1 MRYATSISC
10 GSFTRTGRRATV
22 SKIILMAESGSDITP
37 ELAQQFGISI
47 VPMHVTFGGETR
59 DDGAFPVT
67 EMFDHYKATHEP
79 PRTSGCTPHD
89 FEVAFERTLAGET
102 DAQILYLAYSACTTC
117 SMQSAVMAADGRVD
131 VRMIDTKSV
140 SAGQMAV
147 VLRVAKALREHPD
160 MTMDEAAAVANEA
173 IATIRMGFIP
183 GDLDYLR
190 AGGRVS
196 NAAYLGAKI
205 LGLHPLIEI
214 QDGKLLSTKK
224 YRGSMARVIVQMAKE
239 FPEQNGLDKNEIYL
253 IYGDGL
259 AEDVKRDV
267 ERILRDKGYQVKGWV
282 RTGCVIAAH
291 SGPGSFGI
299 VGFAK

>member
-1 MRYATSISC
+1 MLTPSTAGALRVP
-10 GSFTRTGRRATV
+10 GRGNTM
-22 SKIILMAESGSDITP
+22 SKILLMAESGSDITP
-37 ELAQQFGISI
+37 ELAGQLGVTI
-47 VPMHVTFGGETR
+47 VPMHVTFAGETR

-67 EMFDHYKATHEP
+67 QMFEHYKATHEP

-89 FEVAFERTLAGET
+89 FEVAFGRVLEENPG
-102 DAQILYLAYSACTTC
+102 AQILYLAYSACTTC
-117 SMQSAVMAADGRVD
+117 SMQSAVMVADGRED
-131 VRMIDTKSV
+131 IRIIDTKNV

-147 VLRVAKALREHPD
+147 VMRVAKALQAHPE
-160 MTMDEAAAVANEA
+160 MTLDEAAAIAKDA
-173 IATIRMGFIP
+173 IAKVRMGFIP

-214 QDGKLLSTKK
+214 QDGKLISTKK
-224 YRGSMARVIVQMAKE
+224 YRGSMARVIAQMARE
-239 FPEQNGLDKNEIYL
+239 FPEQNGLGKGEIHL

-259 AEDVKRDV
+259 AEGVRYDV
-267 ERILRDKGYQVKGWV
+267 ERILTEKGYRIEGWV

-299 VGFAK
+299 VGFAE

>member
-1 MRYATSISC
+1 M
-10 GSFTRTGRRATV
+10 
-22 SKIILMAESGSDITP
+22 SKIKLMAESGSDITP
-37 ELAQQFGISI
+37 GLAQQFGISI

-102 DAQILYLAYSACTTC
+102 DAQIFYLAYSACTTC
-117 SMQSAVMAADGRVD
+117 SMQSAVMAADGRKD
-131 VRMIDTKSV
+131 MRIIDTKSV

-147 VLRVAKALREHPD
+147 VLRVAKALRERPD
-160 MTMDEAAAVANEA
+160 TTMDEAAAVANEA
-173 IATIRMGFIP
+173 IDSIRMGFIP

-224 YRGSMARVIVQMAKE
+224 YRGSMARVIAQMAKE
-239 FPEQNGLDKNEIYL
+239 YPEQSGLDKDEIYL
-253 IYGDGL
+253 VYGDGL

-267 ERILRDKGYQVKGWV
+267 EHILRDKGYQVKGWV